1 MKLAPSSATL
11 SIGSSVPSNRVSD
24 VLFWKSAT
32 NTETGA
38 WEPAVALGGLLLYK
52 ATVIAATATTAST
65 TSNQIR
71 RFDRS
76 CTAWCSGGMDAGA
89 VSEAGALVRDTGA
102 EFSGIGGL
110 LNINEGGRLPSIS
123 SRHIRISCALC
134 QRCAGSR
141 SRHFETSSLIGCGML
156 ESQSEGGTARSCI
169 RFSRLATALSA

>member
-32 NTETGA
+32 STETGA
-38 WEPAVALGGLLLYK
+38 WEPAVALGGLLLYR
-52 ATVIAATATTAST
+52 ATVIAVTATTAST

-71 RFDRS
+71 LFDRS
-76 CTAWCSGGMDAGA
+76 CIAGCGGGIDAGA

-102 EFSGIGGL
+102 ECSDIGCL
-110 LNINEGGRLPSIS
+110 LIIEGGRLPSIS
-123 SRHIRISCALC
+123 SRQIRISCALC

-141 SRHFETSSLIGCGML
+141 SRQRETSSLMGCGML
-156 ESQSEGGTARSCI
+156 ESQSEGGMARSCI
-169 RFSRLATALSA
+169 RFNRLATALSA